1 MKDNPI
7 NLESAVLDDANDIA
21 TILLDHFYPHPPA
34 RVWSVMACPDAMEEW
49 LMDPIGFRPQVGT
62 RFRFKA
68 FPLPMADFSG
78 ALSCEVLAA
87 TPNRVLSIRWWD
99 MKSSKQ
105 RVSTVT
111 WTLHE
116 VPGGTMVTFRHEGF
130 DLSDSAS
137 RIYRKISELGWPGTM
152 GRLGRCIDTAPCTE
166 TRPPHRL
173 VTDVSA

>member
-1 MKDNPI
+1 MKGNPI
-7 NLESAVLDDANDIA
+7 NLESAVPDDANDIA
-21 TILLDHFYPHPPA
+21 TIILDQFYPHPSA

-62 RFRFKA
+62 RFRFNA
-68 FPLPMADFSG
+68 FPLPMAGFSG

-87 TPNRVLSIRWWD
+87 TPNKVLSIRWWD

-105 RVSTVT
+105 AEWTVT

-116 VPGGTMVTFRHEGF
+116 VPGGTMVTLRHDGF
-130 DLSDSAS
+130 DMSDYAS
-137 RIYRKISELGWPGTM
+137 RIYRTISERGWPGTM
-152 GRLGRCIDTAPCTE
+152 GKLGRCIDSARADRDRAPHC
-166 TRPPHRL
+166 L

>member
-1 MKDNPI
+1 MKGNPM
-7 NLESAVLDDANDIA
+7 NLENAVPDDENDIA
-21 TILLDHFYPHPPA
+21 TIMFDQFYPHPPE
-34 RVWSVMACPDAMEEW
+34 RVWKVLACPDAMEEW

-62 RFRFKA
+62 RFRFNA

-99 MKSSKQ
+99 MKSSKPT
-105 RVSTVT
+105 VWTVT

-116 VPGGTMVTFRHEGF
+116 VPGGTMVALRHDGF
-130 DLSDSAS
+130 DRGDSGA
-137 RIYRKISELGWPGTM
+137 RVYRTISERGWPGTM
-152 GRLGRCIDTAPCTE
+152 GRLGRCIDSASADGH
-166 TRPPHRL
+166 RPPRCL